1 MNYTDDQLVH
11 GIVQGRRPAP
21 AEPTQAGHARD
32 AAWPAA
38 VGVPAGQA
46 AAGRIPPSAFP
57 TRCCWAGVVTIANSS
72 WKFGCV
78 TPLPMNV

>member
-38 VGVPAGQA
+38 VGVPAGS
-46 AAGRIPPSAFP
+46 GRGGEDPAERLP
-57 TRCCWAGVVTIANSS
+57 N
-72 WKFGCV
+72 
-78 TPLPMNV
+78 PLLLGRRRDHCE